1 MHLGIVGSRRRNTP
15 ADKSLIKEKV
25 LDFLKSGELVIVS
38 GGCKLGADRFA
49 EEIADEL
56 NLPIIIFYPKLIGG
70 QNRMEYAK
78 AAYARNKLIAQ
89 KADVLIACVAADRKG
104 GTENTI
110 EEFIKKDR
118 CNYALHREILIL
130 V

>member
-1 MHLGIVGSRRRNTP
+1 MHIGIVGSRRRNTP
-15 ADKSLIKEKV
+15 TDKALVKEKV
-25 LDFLKSGELVIVS
+25 LDFMKSNEVAIVS

-56 NLPIIIFYPKLIGG
+56 NLLIIIFHPKLIGVR
-70 QNRMEYAK
+70 NRMEYAK

-89 KADVLIACVAADRKG
+89 KADVLIACVASDRKG

-110 EEFIKKDR
+110 KEFIKKDE
-118 CNYALHREILIL
+118 CNYAMYREILIL